1 MCRFKRETAYC
12 KKHYIM
18 LFNYNYLFNYILKK
32 LLGIFR
38 EKLLMEI
45 ILFNIKLY
53 KVITI
58 IYFKSII
65 KGLT

>member
-53 KVITI
+53 K
-58 IYFKSII
+58 
-65 KGLT
+65 LLL